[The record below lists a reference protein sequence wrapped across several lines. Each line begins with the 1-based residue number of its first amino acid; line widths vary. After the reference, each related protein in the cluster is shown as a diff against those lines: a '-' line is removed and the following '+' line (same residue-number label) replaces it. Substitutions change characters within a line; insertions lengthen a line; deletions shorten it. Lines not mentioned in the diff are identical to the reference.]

1 MRMKNWLDVSYPLV
15 TQLQLRREGATA
27 VVVVVVVVVVIFNVV
42 RVLKPL

>member
-1 MRMKNWLDVSYPLV
+1 MKNWLDVSYPLV

-27 VVVVVVVVVVIFNVV
+27 VVVVVVVIFNVV